1 MTATYRDE
9 QHAAIRAVSVDAI
22 STCKP
27 SGWQQQ
33 HSSGFVEELTR
44 RKDGDV
50 ERLTPFDRLTQDC
63 MTRALIHRTVTRGS
77 FYALVAKYG
86 ADEAERASAV
96 NHLVRLVDVQA
107 SDDFKRIMIWTWA
120 SVAVKR
126 GVVGKIIDMGE
137 QARRTLFRK
146 RRAILDQ
153 LQGFEDAALSDLAV
167 VLCER
172 GLTEKAC

>member
-1 MTATYRDE
+1 MTATYRNE
-9 QHAAIRAVSVDAI
+9 QHAAIRAVSVDSI

-33 HSSGFVEELTR
+33 HSSGYIEELTK
-44 RKDGDV
+44 RKEEV
-50 ERLTPFDRLTQDC
+50 EHLAPFDRLTQDC
-63 MTRALIHRTVTRGS
+63 MTRALVHRTVTRGS

-86 ADEAERASAV
+86 ADEQERADAV
-96 NHLVRLVDVQA
+96 NELVKLVSVQA
-107 SDDFKRIMIWTWA
+107 GDDFKRMMIWTWA

-126 GVVGKIIDMGE
+126 GVVGKIVDRGE

-172 GLTEKAC
+172 GLTEKAG

>member
-1 MTATYRDE
+1 MTAIYRDE

-22 STCKP
+22 STC
-27 SGWQQQ
+27 GWQQQ
-33 HSSGFVEELTR
+33 HSSGFVEELTKR
-44 RKDGDV
+44 QKEV
-50 ERLTPFDRLTQDC
+50 EHLTPFDRLTQDC

-86 ADEAERASAV
+86 ADEQERANAV
-96 NHLVRLVDVQA
+96 NELVKLVSVDA
-107 SDDFKRIMIWTWA
+107 TDEFKRMMIWTWA

-153 LQGFEDAALSDLAV
+153 LQAFEDAALRDIAV
-167 VLCER
+167 VLVER
-172 GLTEKAC
+172 GLTENTG

>member
-1 MTATYRDE
+1 MTATYRNE

-33 HSSGFVEELTR
+33 HSSGFVEELTK
-44 RKDGDV
+44 RKEEV
-50 ERLTPFDRLTQDC
+50 EHLTPFDRLTQDC
-63 MTRALIHRTVTRGS
+63 MTRALVHRTVTRGS

-86 ADEAERASAV
+86 ADEQERAHAV
-96 NHLVRLVDVQA
+96 NELVKLVSVDA
-107 SDDFKRIMIWTWA
+107 TDDFKRMMIWTWA

-126 GVVGKIIDMGE
+126 GVVGRIIDMGE
-137 QARRTLFRK
+137 QARATLFRK

-153 LQGFEDAALSDLAV
+153 LQALEDAALRDIAV
-167 VLCER
+167 VLGER
-172 GLTEKAC
+172 GLTENTA

>member
-1 MTATYRDE
+1 MTATYRNE

-33 HSSGFVEELTR
+33 HSSGFVEDLTK
-44 RKDGDV
+44 RKEEV
-50 ERLTPFDRLTQDC
+50 EHLTPFDRLTQDC

-86 ADEAERASAV
+86 ADERERAQAV
-96 NHLVRLVDVQA
+96 NALVALIDVDA
-107 SDDFKRIMIWTWA
+107 TDDFKRMMIWTWA

-126 GVVGKIIDMGE
+126 GLVERIIEMGE

-153 LQGFEDAALSDLAV
+153 LQGFEDDALRDLAV
-167 VLCER
+167 VLGER
-172 GLTEKAC
+172 GLTENTG